1 MDKSL
6 QFQQNLAAHPL
17 SRDCSTLAHPA
28 VRDPRFGGW
37 QCPVLLRAEGA
48 TSKTLL
54 LVRHAKSSWDDPGVA
69 DQARPLNKR
78 GTRDAAAMAR
88 RVAHR
93 PNRPE
98 LIVTSPALRA
108 HRTAE
113 AMAAALGLEA
123 ELLVVDERVYDATT
137 ADLLDVIRSLDDR
150 HARVM
155 LVGHHPGITDMVNLL
170 TDANLEK
177 LPTCGV
183 AAVRLDVRSW
193 ADVHDGG
200 AELIEL
206 DAPKNHPQ

>member
-1 MDKSL
+1 M
-6 QFQQNLAAHPL
+6 
-17 SRDCSTLAHPA
+17 
-28 VRDPRFGGW
+28 
-37 QCPVLLRAEGA
+37 LLHAEGA
-48 TSKTLL
+48 TSKTLF
-54 LVRHAKSSWDDPGVA
+54 LVRHAKSSWDDSGLA
-69 DQARPLNKR
+69 DRARPLNKR

-113 AMAAALGLEA
+113 AMAAALGIEA
-123 ELLVVDERVYDATT
+123 ESLVVDARIYDAAAT
-137 ADLLDVIRSLDDR
+137 DVLEVIRSLDDR

-155 LVGHHPGITDMVNLL
+155 LVGHHPGITEIVNVL

-183 AAVRLDVRSW
+183 AEVRLNVRSW
-193 ADVHDGG
+193 AGVRDGG

-206 DAPKNHPQ
+206 DAPKHHPQ